1 VRSIRILLIAA
12 LVCATS
18 SAAHA
23 SVSSMHLVAPNVGW
37 ATTEGEYRHSAD
49 KLFWTTDGGAHW
61 SDITPKLIGATE
73 DQGIESVSFLDAQT
87 GWVLIC
93 CGYTDSKDPNLAIEY
108 DLAKTTDAGATW
120 SIARVNIP
128 PDANYYNA
136 GDANGGAIEFADS
149 LHGWVTLTSC
159 GGHSCGGP
167 LLATS
172 DGGRT
177 WRATKGGGGEPLSLV
192 TPTFGWSVEI
202 PNPWVG
208 DDESSLSVTRDGA
221 KSWQQVSVPFPKEMI
236 SASDARQLTRT
247 PFYHDLPTFKDSEH
261 GFLPITYLARRA
273 HGNSAIVLFETT
285 DAGRTWNP
293 IRALTKLYI
302 PGQEATNTVE
312 VAGSTLI
319 AATSP
324 RDDRRVILS
333 RVGPSGRTDTDIS
346 KVIGG
351 SQGVGLS
358 FVTPAQGWMATGGDL
373 LSTSDGGAS
382 WTKLDVH
389 QEAANGT
396 RRNTGI
402 ANSMQL
408 LSSNIG
414 WMTNGVCFCRT
425 EDGGAT
431 WTDITPRGNGVSDAF
446 FLTANQGWALE
457 RQQGGLVVFS
467 TTDAGTDWTVTNVTV
482 PGLHAYT
489 GGDRPASQ
497 IYFEDSLHGWI
508 SVDVPRSNDPKIKLP
523 QTALL
528 ATSDGGKTWVQAG
541 DVGKMGYLRF
551 ATPTDGWMVVPPNRE
566 LYVTQ
571 DGAKSWTKVS
581 IAAPKEISPANEATY
596 DLPTFEDSKH
606 GFLPVTYSGGL
617 GVNAAVV
624 LFETEDGGQNWKSN
638 RTLTGLTAMPVG
650 TGASSTVVGSD
661 WILANVSGDTLL
673 PLTKIADGAT
683 AVASSNAQ
691 PGYYGA
697 RQLSFATPSVGWVL
711 LRNGRLLVTTDRGSN
726 WSELDWLGGRGP
738 ALQPVSAPKPVPFS
752 RVESAQL
759 ITPDI
764 GWAVGF
770 RTSEAHRQVYD
781 ELFRTEDRGVR
792 WKSITPVDTNPWRH
806 IYSVFFLDS
815 KRGWALV
822 STDRGTVAYS
832 TVNGGTNWSAADVD
846 IGKDQAGRPPQVL
859 DGQIFFVNPRQG
871 FIIFGTRG
879 PKLYLKSALL
889 ATSDGGRTW
898 SAVTSQD
905 APPAG
910 RIRFVSPE
918 EGWLIPMLPTYWM
931 LNGSRMALFVTR
943 DGAKSWQ
950 QPSLARPANVPARAW
965 AYYDLPSFMDS
976 KNGYLP
982 VFYDDVLS
990 RLGGLQRKDKGSDE
1004 KSFVVLYRTVDGG
1017 ETWKPERTVAN
1028 IGAAQ
1033 VGDFVA
1039 TAMVGSSWIISN
1051 TAGDKDPT
1059 ITSVAN
1065 GATVEANPGAAPG
1078 YFGARQ
1084 LSFVS
1089 RRRGWVL
1096 SKDKRLLSTNDGG
1109 ATWTELSTG
1118 TGESTPHPPRTGY
1131 VSQ

>member
-1 VRSIRILLIAA
+1 VRSVRILLIAA
-12 LVCATS
+12 LACATS
-18 SAAHA
+18 SVAHA
-23 SVSSMHLVAPNVGW
+23 GVSSMHLVAPNVGW
-37 ATTEGEYRHSAD
+37 AMAGDEHWSAE
-49 KLFWTTDGGAHW
+49 KLLWTNDGGAQW
-61 SDITPKLIGATE
+61 RDITPKLIEVHGQE
-73 DQGIESVSFLDAQT
+73 EISSVFFLDAQR

-136 GDANGGAIEFADS
+136 GDANGGTIEFTDS
-149 LHGWVTLTSC
+149 LHGWLTLTSC

-177 WRATKGGGGEPLSLV
+177 WRATKGGGGEPLLLV

-208 DDESSLSVTRDGA
+208 DEEGSLSVTRDGA
-221 KSWQQVSVPFPKEMI
+221 KSWQQVSVPFPEEMI

-247 PFYHDLPTFKDSEH
+247 PFYNDLPAFNDSEH
-261 GFLPITYLARRA
+261 GFLPVTYLAKKA
-273 HGNSAIVLFETT
+273 DGNSAIVLFETT

-302 PGQEATNTVE
+302 PGQEASYTVE
-312 VAGSTLI
+312 FAGSTLI
-319 AATSP
+319 AATSS
-324 RDDRRVILS
+324 RDDKRVILS
-333 RVGPSGRTDTDIS
+333 KVGPEGRTDADIS
-346 KVIGG
+346 AHVGG
-351 SQGVGLS
+351 SPPGLS
-358 FVTPAQGWMATGGDL
+358 YATPKQGWMAAASGDL

-389 QEAANGT
+389 LEAANGT
-396 RRNTGI
+396 RRNP
-402 ANSMQL
+402 AMAYAMQL
-408 LSSNIG
+408 ISSNIG
-414 WMTNGVCFCRT
+414 WMMNGVCFCRT

-431 WTDITPRGNGVSDAF
+431 WTNITPRGNGVSDAF

-457 RQQGGLVVFS
+457 RQQDGLVVFS

-482 PGLHAYT
+482 PGVHAYT
-489 GGDRPASQ
+489 GGDRPAGQ

-528 ATSDGGKTWVQAG
+528 ATSDGGKTWVQAA

-551 ATPTDGWMVVPPNRE
+551 ATPTDGWMVVPPRRE
-566 LYVTQ
+566 LYVTH

-596 DLPTFEDSKH
+596 DLPIFKDSKH
-606 GFLPVTYSGGL
+606 GVLPVTYSGGL
-617 GVNAAVV
+617 GVNAAAV
-624 LFETEDGGQNWKSN
+624 LFETEDGGQSWTPN
-638 RTLTGLTAMPVG
+638 RTLTGLTSMPVG
-650 TGASSTVVGSD
+650 IGASSTVAGSD
-661 WILANVSGDTLL
+661 WILANVSDETSPTL
-673 PLTKIADGAT
+673 TTIANGGT
-683 AVASSNAQ
+683 AIASSNSQ

-697 RQLSFATPSVGWVL
+697 RQLSFATPSRRWVL
-711 LRNGRLLVTTDRGSN
+711 LRNGRLLVTTDGGSN
-726 WSELDWLGGRGP
+726 WSELVYEGQGP
-738 ALQPVSAPKPVPFS
+738 ALHPVSAPKPVPFS

-770 RTSEAHRQVYD
+770 STSEAQQVYD
-781 ELFRTEDRGVR
+781 KLFRTEDGGVT
-792 WKSITPVDTNPWRH
+792 WKSITPVDTNPWQR
-806 IYSVFFLDS
+806 IYSVLFLDS
-815 KRGWALV
+815 KHGWALV
-822 STDRGTVAYS
+822 STKRGIVACS
-832 TVNGGTNWSAADVD
+832 TVNGGTNWSAVDVD
-846 IGKDQAGRPPQVL
+846 VGKNQEGRPPQVL
-859 DGQIFFVNPRQG
+859 DGQIFFVDRRHG
-871 FIIFGTRG
+871 FIILGARG
-879 PKLYLKSALL
+879 PKLYLETVLL
-889 ATSDGGRTW
+889 ATTSDEGRTW
-898 SAVTSQD
+898 SALKSQD

-918 EGWLIPMLPTYWM
+918 EGWLVPMLPSYWM
-931 LNGSRMALFVTR
+931 LAGSRMALYVTR

-950 QPSLARPANVPARAW
+950 QLSLAAPADVPARAW
-965 AYYDLPSFMDS
+965 VFYDLPTFKDS
-976 KNGYLP
+976 KHGYLP
-982 VFYDDVLS
+982 VFYDDVPS
-990 RLGGLQRKDKGSDE
+990 RLGGLRRKDKGSDE
-1004 KSFVVLYRTVDGG
+1004 KSFAVLYTTVDGG

-1078 YFGARQ
+1078 YFGAQQ

-1089 RRRGWVL
+1089 RRRGWAL
-1096 SKDKRLLSTNDGG
+1096 LKHGRLLSTTDGG
-1109 ATWTELSTG
+1109 TTWTELSTG
-1118 TGESTPHPPRTGY
+1118 TGERPFPPQTGY
-1131 VSQ
+1131 VSP